1 MTSRSS
7 SSGPFPARSVLVRR
21 GTIGDFDAPGP
32 RPPLVPDGI
41 LHWAKWGLLPIS
53 SIMRVATHEPVI
65 SLTYDDGPD
74 PVETPE
80 LLDVL
85 AARGVRVTFFVLSD
99 RATAHPGIVR
109 RMLAE
114 GHDVQ
119 LHGDDHTDLTTIPAA
134 EAVQRIR
141 RAKAAVEAVTGHSIR
156 NFRPAYGAVNLATFL
171 GVRALGMDVVIWS
184 AWAEDWF
191 EAPAQEIA
199 DRAVQALHPGA
210 VVLLHDTND
219 PAPTPAGPVRP
230 TFSRAEVADR
240 LLDGASASGFRTLPL
255 SQMLDRYP
263 AVRSLTFRR
272 PRLRTRGN

>member
-1 MTSRSS
+1 
-7 SSGPFPARSVLVRR
+7 VRR
-21 GTIGDFDAPGP
+21 GTIGDFAAPGP
-32 RPPLVPDGI
+32 RPPLAPDGI